1 MSKLLSAITLFLLS
15 SPLLAAT
22 KEMDAANAPA
32 ETVDMVWVVV
42 FIILFI
48 GSIVGFFVY
57 LWWTDKD
64 KKTEK

>member
-22 KEMDAANAPA
+22 KEMDAASAPA

-42 FIILFI
+42 FIVLFI
-48 GSIVGFFVY
+48 GSIIGFFIY
-57 LWWTDKD
+57 LFMTDKD
-64 KKTEK
+64 KKEE

>member
-15 SPLLAAT
+15 SPLLAAS

-48 GSIVGFFVY
+48 GSIIGFFIY
-57 LWWTDKD
+57 LFMTDKD
-64 KKTEK
+64 KKEE

>member
-22 KEMDAANAPA
+22 KEMDAASAPA

-48 GSIVGFFVY
+48 GSIIGFFIY
-57 LWWTDKD
+57 LFMTDKD
-64 KKTEK
+64 KKAE

>member
-42 FIILFI
+42 FIVLFI
-48 GSIVGFFVY
+48 GSIIGFFVY
-57 LWWTDKD
+57 LFMTDKD
-64 KKTEK
+64 EKGD